1 MKAILPIILVV
12 AGLVFAYFA
21 ITTFQSSTA
30 DVSVLGIDINASDE
44 GGQMTAAIYGVLA
57 VVCLALGAMTF
68 NKK

>member
-30 DVSVLGIDINASDE
+30 DVSILGIDINASDE
-44 GGQMTAAIYGVLA
+44 GGQMTAAIYGVLS

-68 NKK
+68 KNK